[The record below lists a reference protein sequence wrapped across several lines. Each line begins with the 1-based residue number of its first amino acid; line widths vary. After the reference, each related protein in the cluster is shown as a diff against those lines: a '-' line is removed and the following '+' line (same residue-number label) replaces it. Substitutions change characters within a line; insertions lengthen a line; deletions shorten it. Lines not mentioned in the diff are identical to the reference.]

1 MKEIVLSQNKKSK
14 TTELHREEAR
24 LLLAIWKSTQHETQ
38 EVFGETYG
46 IGNQSAVGQFLRGT
60 APLSLKAAIGF
71 AKGLGCPISAFSKR
85 LAAEVAAASAVNGPA
100 LTRASD
106 SNWPF
111 ATVTPDQYFEVLSQ
125 AQRDIVEAMAN
136 TLVNSRDAPGKH
148 QSPAKM
154 SAISSK
160 PAKTA

>member
-1 MKEIVLSQNKKSK
+1 MITQDKKSK
-14 TTELHREEAR
+14 TTDLHREEAR
-24 LLLAIWKSTQHETQ
+24 LLLAIWKSTKHETQ

-71 AKGLGCPISAFSKR
+71 AKGLGCPIGAFSKR

-106 SNWPF
+106 ANWPF
-111 ATVTPDQYFEVLSQ
+111 STVTPDQYFEVLSQ
-125 AQRDIVEAMAN
+125 AQRDIIEAM
-136 TLVNSRDAPGKH
+136 THSLVNSRDGPEKQ
-148 QSPAKM
+148 QSPEKM
-154 SAISSK
+154 SAIRTTV
-160 PAKTA
+160 AKAA